1 MLWLLF
7 RLNSSDGTDESSLGL
22 GWPLSLPPPEA
33 DLRPPRGWAAAAA
46 TTTTSSL
53 YPLGWRGGVG
63 GSSDEVF
70 LGRAVGD
77 DEGERWWAEAAE
89 AKVRLVV
96 VVVG

>member
-7 RLNSSDGTDESSLGL
+7 RLNSRDGTDESSLGF

-33 DLRPPRGWAAAAA
+33 DLRPPPRAAAAA
-46 TTTTSSL
+46 TTTSSR
-53 YPLGWRGGVG
+53 YPRGWRGGVG
-63 GSSDEVF
+63 GSFDDVF

-77 DEGERWWAEAAE
+77 DEGERWLAE